1 MASLNMQAR
10 LSLVTT
16 GFKKSIDIVKKE
28 MLGLKNS
35 FTRLAAS
42 MGAGLGLYQ
51 LAGEVTS
58 IAKNLSSAKSVLKN
72 VSDTAYDYST
82 SMQFAKQVSN
92 AYAQDLSVV
101 IKNLAKF
108 QAASKSSGIE
118 LSNVNKIFESVSR
131 AITYFNLST
140 EQANSVQ
147 MALIQMMSKG
157 KISAEELRQQMGEN
171 LPVAYSAMARAA
183 GLSEA
188 EFEKMMSSGKILSK
202 DVLPKFAEELD
213 KLTGSLDTT
222 SLQYQMNQL
231 RNTFVGLIDNSN
243 VEQQLKW
250 LVSKASSVVTS
261 IANHFKSLRVI
272 IISALA
278 ATAATRLWRTL
289 TQLTKATKTLTTSF
303 KALGTAQKMAMATNW
318 IGLAIAAITTV
329 IQLLGDWKR
338 KQQEAIKATTS
349 AMDII
354 ANFRGGVN
362 ESVGGNE
369 RTLRQQLE
377 ILKDTNR
384 TVGERQGALNTIKG
398 LIDDESAAAI
408 TLKTKY
414 EDIVKVVERWIT
426 KTKALATIQQ
436 GNNEIARLKEE
447 NKVLEAKK
455 KLIEDAAREEAKKE
469 VNNSKLLTYKSSDF
483 RQREIEK
490 RTNKKLLEN
499 SDYQQIGADYNA
511 NSKALTDLTAS
522 VDKATEQVNE
532 LRKNGLNLSNK
543 GDSEPTD
550 KQQVAKILADY
561 QKQSNPLKQKYNA
574 LTEDEK
580 TNGGAREYGQAM
592 VGLTDKANSLLD
604 KFDNLDEIIGQLPQE
619 LQAVF
624 ALLAEDTKLS
634 EDIKAFEAALVN
646 YADTSDKYNNMLKN
660 GAINQSEYNS
670 VMTDSAKSAF
680 RAIAALE
687 NFGKILGEGMV
698 SDALLSVVNE
708 VGRVPES
715 ITDMLMKLTEAMRKQ
730 LTEFT
735 PSEATFIQ
743 PKKGQKQSEAI
754 QANLDIQ
761 IDINDENKRKIEE
774 VTDIISKG
782 VEKGL
787 VKDYNDMLDKL
798 VRALEEG
805 EAQAKTFEEA
815 LTFAKAQEKIA
826 SLKKD
831 VESLSTET
839 LGGLTSSIRGV
850 ANTFASLGGV
860 DLNNTVFGRIL
871 DTIDSIISA
880 FEQVERLIE
889 NIKTIMTTLDE
900 INSLQSTID
909 GAKGAVEAIT
919 TVTQAQEVANEVKAT
934 GNALGMASAQIAA
947 TDAIATNAA
956 AVADIKEAG
965 TAEVNAMATNQ
976 KAKAKVKSA
985 AAGAADSVAGI
996 PVVGAV
1002 LAVAAVA
1009 GVLAAILAAS
1019 NAFAEGG
1026 IVGGLA
1032 GKDRNLAR
1040 VSKGEMILNDGQ
1052 QARLWRIISGQ
1063 QPVTTNSGRGKVD
1076 FRIRGAA
1083 LEGVIKNYNNRKR
1096 G

>member
-82 SMQFAKQVSN
+82 SIQFAKQVSN

-272 IISALA
+272 IVSALA

-329 IQLLGDWKR
+329 VQLLGDWKR
-338 KQQEAIKATTS
+338 KQQEAVKATTS

-354 ANFRGGVN
+354 ANFKSGVN
-362 ESVGGNE
+362 ESVGGTE
-369 RTLRQQLE
+369 RTLKQQLE
-377 ILKDTNR
+377 IIKDTNR

-436 GNNEIARLKEE
+436 GNNEIARLEAE
-447 NKVLEAKK
+447 NKVLEARA
-455 KLIEDAAREEAKKE
+455 KLIEKSAREQARRETLGSAYWSKKGNDT
-469 VNNSKLLTYKSSDF
+469 VQK
-483 RQREIEK
+483 QIEK
-490 RTNKKLLEN
+490 KTNEILLKNGEWKEIAADLN
-499 SDYQQIGADYNA
+499 SNKDAM
-511 NSKALTDLTAS
+511 TELTAS

-532 LRKNGLNLSNK
+532 LSKNGLYITK
-543 GDSEPTD
+543 GVSEPTD
-550 KQQVAKILADY
+550 KQQVGKILADY
-561 QKQSNPLKQKYNA
+561 QKQSNPVKQKYLS

-580 TNGGAREYGQAM
+580 NNGGAREYAQAM

-604 KFDNLDEIIGQLPQE
+604 KFDNLDEVVGQLPNE

-634 EDIKAFEAALVN
+634 EDIKAFEAALTN

-670 VMTDSAKSAF
+670 VMTDAAKSAF
-680 RAIAALE
+680 RSIAALE

-698 SDALLSVVNE
+698 SDALMSVVNE

-715 ITDMLMKLTEAMRKQ
+715 MADMLMKLTEAMRKQ

-735 PSEATFIQ
+735 PSEATFTQ

-754 QANLDIQ
+754 QTNLDIQ

-774 VTDIISKG
+774 ITNIISKG

-787 VKDYNDMLDKL
+787 SKEYNDMLDKL
-798 VRALEEG
+798 VKALEEG

-815 LTFAKAQEKIA
+815 LTFAKAQEKIV

-831 VESLSTET
+831 VGSLSTET

-871 DTIDSIISA
+871 DTVDSIIGA
-880 FEQVERLIE
+880 FEQVERLVE

-909 GAKGAVEAIT
+909 GATGAEEAIT
-919 TVTQAQEVANEVKAT
+919 TVTQAQETANEVKET
-934 GNALGMASAQIAA
+934 GNALGQASAAISAEEAMA
-947 TDAIATNAA
+947 TDANAL
-956 AVADIKEAG
+956 ADVQEAS
-965 TAEVNAMATNQ
+965 TAEINAKATRK
-976 KAKAKVKSA
+976 KAKEKTKSA
-985 AAGAADSVAGI
+985 AASAADSVAGI

-1009 GVLAAILAAS
+1009 GVLAAILAAAG
-1019 NAFAEGG
+1019 AFAEGG
-1026 IVGGLA
+1026 IVGGLS

-1040 VSKGEMILNDGQ
+1040 VSKGEMIVNNGQ

-1063 QPVTTNSGRGKVD
+1063 QPVITNSGRQKVD

-1083 LEGVIKNYNNRKR
+1083 LEGVIKNYNNRRR

>member
-131 AITYFNLST
+131 AITYFSLST

-272 IISALA
+272 IVSALA

-338 KQQEAIKATTS
+338 KQQEAIKATAS

-362 ESVGGNE
+362 ESVGGTE
-369 RTLRQQLE
+369 RTLKQQLE

-436 GNNEIARLKEE
+436 GNNEIARLEAE
-447 NKVLEAKK
+447 NKVLEAKR
-455 KLIEDAAREEAKKE
+455 KLIEDSARKQARNETLGSAYWSKKGNDT
-469 VNNSKLLTYKSSDF
+469 VQK
-483 RQREIEK
+483 QIEK
-490 RTNKKLLEN
+490 KANEILLKN
-499 SDYQQIGADYNA
+499 SDYQQIAADLNA
-511 NSKALTDLTAS
+511 NNTALTDLTTS

-532 LRKNGLNLSNK
+532 LNKNGLNITK
-543 GDSEPTD
+543 GVSEPTD

-561 QKQSNPLKQKYNA
+561 QKQSNPLKQKYNN

-580 TNGGAREYGQAM
+580 NNGGAREYAQAM

-604 KFDNLDEIIGQLPQE
+604 KFDNLDEVVGQLPQD

-634 EDIKAFEAALVN
+634 EDIKDFEAALVN

-670 VMTDSAKSAF
+670 VMTDAAKSAF

-698 SDALLSVVNE
+698 SDALMSVVNE

-730 LTEFT
+730 LTEFS
-735 PSEATFIQ
+735 PSKATFTQ
-743 PKKGQKQSEAI
+743 PSKGQKQSEAI

-761 IDINDENKRKIEE
+761 IDINEENKRKIAEI
-774 VTDIISKG
+774 TDIISKG

-831 VESLSTET
+831 VGSLSTET

-871 DTIDSIISA
+871 DTIDSVISA

-909 GAKGAVEAIT
+909 GATGAVEAIT
-919 TVTQAQEVANEVKAT
+919 TVTQAQETANEVKET
-934 GNALGMASAQIAA
+934 GNALGQASAAISSAEAMA
-947 TDAIATNAA
+947 TDANALADVQEA
-956 AVADIKEAG
+956 A
-965 TAEVNAMATNQ
+965 TAEINAKATRK
-976 KAKAKVKSA
+976 KAKEKTKSA
-985 AAGAADSVAGI
+985 AASAADSVAGI

-1009 GVLAAILAAS
+1009 GVLAAILAAAG
-1019 NAFAEGG
+1019 AFAEGG
-1026 IVGGLA
+1026 IVGGLS

-1063 QPVTTNSGRGKVD
+1063 QPVATNGGRGKVD

-1083 LEGVIKNYNNRKR
+1083 LEGVIKNYNNRRR

>member
-35 FTRLAAS
+35 FTRLVAS

-213 KLTGSLDTT
+213 KLTESLDTT

-231 RNTFVGLIDNSN
+231 RNTFVGIIDNSN

-272 IISALA
+272 IVSALA

-318 IGLAIAAITTV
+318 IGLAIAGITTV
-329 IQLLGDWKR
+329 VQLLGDWKR
-338 KQQEAIKATTS
+338 KQQEAVKATTS

-362 ESVGGNE
+362 ESVGGTE
-369 RTLRQQLE
+369 RTLKQQLE

-436 GNNEIARLKEE
+436 GNNEIARLEAE
-447 NKVLEAKK
+447 NKVLEAKR
-455 KLIEDAAREEAKKE
+455 KLIEDSARKQARNETLGSAYWSKKGNDT
-469 VNNSKLLTYKSSDF
+469 VQK
-483 RQREIEK
+483 QIEK
-490 RTNKKLLEN
+490 KTNEILLKNGEWKEIAADLN
-499 SDYQQIGADYNA
+499 SNKEAM
-511 NSKALTDLTAS
+511 TELTAS

-532 LRKNGLNLSNK
+532 LSKNGLNISK

-561 QKQSNPLKQKYNA
+561 QKQSNPLKQKYNS

-580 TNGGAREYGQAM
+580 RNGGAREYAQAM

-604 KFDNLDEIIGQLPQE
+604 KFDNLDEVVGQLPNE

-634 EDIKAFEAALVN
+634 EDIKAFEAALTN

-670 VMTDSAKSAF
+670 VMTDAAKSAF

-698 SDALLSVVNE
+698 SDALMSVVNE

-715 ITDMLMKLTEAMRKQ
+715 MSDMLMKLTEAMRKQ

-735 PSEATFIQ
+735 PSEATFTQ

-754 QANLDIQ
+754 QTNLDIQ
-761 IDINDENKRKIEE
+761 IDINDENKRKIAEI
-774 VTDIISKG
+774 TDIISKG

-787 VKDYNDMLDKL
+787 AKDYNDMLDKL
-798 VRALEEG
+798 VNALEEG

-831 VESLSTET
+831 VESLTTET

-871 DTIDSIISA
+871 DTIDSVISA

-909 GAKGAVEAIT
+909 GATGAVEAIT
-919 TVTQAQEVANEVKAT
+919 TVTQAQETANEVKET
-934 GNALGMASAQIAA
+934 GNALGQASAAISAAEAMA
-947 TDAIATNAA
+947 TDANAL
-956 AVADIKEAG
+956 ADVQEAS
-965 TAEVNAMATNQ
+965 TAEINAKATRK
-976 KAKAKVKSA
+976 KAKEKTKSA
-985 AAGAADSVAGI
+985 AASAADSVAGI

-1009 GVLAAILAAS
+1009 GVLAAILAAAG
-1019 NAFAEGG
+1019 AFAEGG
-1026 IVGGLA
+1026 IVGGLS

-1040 VSKGEMILNDGQ
+1040 VSKGEMIVNNGQ

-1063 QPVTTNSGRGKVD
+1063 QPVTTNSGRQKVD

-1083 LEGVIKNYNNRKR
+1083 LEGVIKNYNNRRR

>member
-1 MASLNMQAR
+1 M
-10 LSLVTT
+10 SLVTT

-131 AITYFNLST
+131 AITYFSLST

-272 IISALA
+272 IVSALA

-303 KALGTAQKMAMATNW
+303 KALGAAQKMAMATNW

-329 IQLLGDWKR
+329 VQLLGDWKR

-362 ESVGGNE
+362 ESVGGTE
-369 RTLRQQLE
+369 RTLKQQLE

-436 GNNEIARLKEE
+436 GNNEIARLETE
-447 NKVLEAKK
+447 NKVLEARAKI
-455 KLIEDAAREEAKKE
+455 IEDAARKQARNDTLGSAYWSKKSNDT
-469 VNNSKLLTYKSSDF
+469 VQK
-483 RQREIEK
+483 QIEK
-490 RTNKKLLEN
+490 RTNEILLKN
-499 SDYQQIGADYNA
+499 NDYQQIAADLNA
-511 NSKALTDLTAS
+511 NNTALTDLTVS
-522 VDKATEQVNE
+522 VNKATEQVNE
-532 LRKNGLNLSNK
+532 LNKNGLNITK

-561 QKQSNPLKQKYNA
+561 QKQSNPVKQKYNN

-580 TNGGAREYGQAM
+580 NNGGAREYGKAM
-592 VGLTDKANSLLD
+592 VGLTDKANSLLE
-604 KFDNLDEIIGQLPQE
+604 KFDNLDEIIGLLPKE

-634 EDIKAFEAALVN
+634 EDIKAFEAALTN

-660 GAINQSEYNS
+660 GAINQGEYNS
-670 VMTDSAKSAF
+670 VMTDAAKSAF
-680 RAIAALE
+680 RSIAALE
-687 NFGKILGEGMV
+687 NFGKIVDSRMV
-698 SDALLSVVNE
+698 SDALFSVINE
-708 VGRVPES
+708 MRRVPES
-715 ITDMLMKLTEAMRKQ
+715 ITDMLMRFSDSLLMN
-730 LTEFT
+730 LSDYT
-735 PSEATFIQ
+735 PSKAIFSQ
-743 PKKGQKQSEAI
+743 PTKGQKQSEAI
-754 QANLDIQ
+754 QANLDLQ
-761 IDINDENKRKIEE
+761 IDINEENKRKIEE
-774 VTDIISKG
+774 ITKLIQEGVTNG
-782 VEKGL
+782 WTQ
-787 VKDYNDMLDKL
+787 DYNDMLDEL
-798 VRALEEG
+798 VKSLEEG

-815 LTFAKAQEKIA
+815 LTFAKAQEQIE

-831 VESLSTET
+831 IKSLTTET
-839 LGGLTSSIRGV
+839 VSQGVSSLRSVGNAISSLT
-850 ANTFASLGGV
+850 GV
-860 DLNNTVFGRIL
+860 DLNDTFFGQL
-871 DTIDSIISA
+871 LESIDSIINA
-880 FEQVERLIE
+880 FTSIQQLIE
-889 NIKTIMTTLDE
+889 NIKTIMTTLDT
-900 INSLQSTID
+900 INGLQSQVDAANSMKTAIE
-909 GAKGAVEAIT
+909 GATAAQVASN
-919 TVTQAQEVANEVKAT
+919 TQKEV
-934 GNALGMASAQIAA
+934 GNALGMASTQIAA
-947 TDAIATNAA
+947 ADAMATNAA
-956 AVADIKEAG
+956 AVADMKEAG
-965 TAEVNAMATNQ
+965 TAEVNAMATNK

-996 PVVGAV
+996 PLVGAV

-1009 GVLAAILAAS
+1009 SVIAAILAAT

-1026 IVGGLA
+1026 IVGGRA
-1032 GKDRNLAR
+1032 GKDKNLAR
-1040 VSKGEMILNDGQ
+1040 LTKGEMVLNDGQ
-1052 QARLWRIISGQ
+1052 QKRLWNIISGQ
-1063 QPVTTNSGRGKVD
+1063 TPVQGNGGGEVK
-1076 FRIRGAA
+1076 FRIRGSE
-1083 LEGVIKNYNNRKR
+1083 LEGVLKNYNAKR
-1096 G
+1096 RG